1 MQIIVMSYIHRGE
14 GSRFVILSNI
24 GMSIF
29 KWAMSCNIQ
38 LPACYIPGLEKDEE
52 THFLRTS
59 QMNQNGFE
67 LKLYFNAITIFLQML
82 ISQPQF
88 QTSNYISLTLRKQT
102 KMNLILMHSQWPEI
116 ILSHIFNSIQHHGR
130 TNQLISPLRSTTK
143 NTTMVRKTITS
154 ISSTKSTPTIHTSC

>member
-1 MQIIVMSYIHRGE
+1 MSYIHRGE

-59 QMNQNGFE
+59 QMNQNEFE
-67 LKLYFNAITIFLQML
+67 LKLYFNYNFSPDVDLIATI
-82 ISQPQF
+82 SNF
-88 QTSNYISLTLRKQT
+88 QLHK
-102 KMNLILMHSQWPEI
+102 
-116 ILSHIFNSIQHHGR
+116 FNS
-130 TNQLISPLRSTTK
+130 SKVDK
-143 NTTMVRKTITS
+143 NEFDFNAFSVA
-154 ISSTKSTPTIHTSC
+154 